1 MYRIQIFAF
10 CKLDSYNGD
19 YDTKERK
26 ENVMKMK
33 RYLCFSLA
41 GLMLLSS
48 GCGSKGKES
57 KADQAGIEKE
67 VTETKASEEAE
78 AETETETQEAEPD
91 MLPAGFQFEI
101 EPDKGF
107 ENYEVHSLYDP
118 EPNSDHSVDLFSYS
132 HMYVTYERFSNYNAV
147 DTSSGIIISSND
159 PDFEPYTIDIGNT
172 VEDMNLDLP
181 KELGLKS
188 TRTWVSDSNP
198 TGEVKIT
205 DEDFKV
211 DTVEYAPVL
220 SVKAIRSMLYNDSDI
235 SDAFPGVTQ
244 ETLPQFVATEELSNV
259 KLDWNENNE
268 INEITVGHIANQGL
282 INHNVQTFVNVY
294 GLEFDYKTTLGDC
307 LKTWGVPYY
316 RENYTFWWKTDK
328 ETFIKIEFDAS
339 SELQATKLSNN
350 YGPML
355 YVATT
360 DIPDFVHY
368 LDLWLADRQ
377 DPIELDLSPIYEST
391 EETTETTEQTE

>member
-1 MYRIQIFAF
+1 MTQ
-10 CKLDSYNGD
+10 KKG
-19 YDTKERK
+19 KK
-26 ENVMKMK
+26 NVMKMK

-41 GLMLLSS
+41 GLMLLSA

-57 KADQAGIEKE
+57 KVDQAGIEKD

-78 AETETETQEAEPD
+78 TETQEEEPD

-147 DTSSGIIISSND
+147 DTSSGITISSND
-159 PDFEPYTIDIGNT
+159 PDFEPYTIDIGDT

-198 TGEVKIT
+198 TGEVNIT

-220 SVKAIRSMLYNDSDI
+220 SIKAIRSMLYNDSDI
-235 SDAFPGVTQ
+235 SDIFPGVTQ
-244 ETLPQFVATEELSNV
+244 KTLPQFVATEDLSNV

-268 INEITVGHIANQGL
+268 INEITVGHIVNEGL

-360 DIPDFVHY
+360 DIPDFGNY
-368 LDLWLADRQ
+368 LDLWFADRQ
-377 DPIELDLSPIYEST
+377 EAIELDLSPIYEST
-391 EETTETTEQTE
+391 EETVETTEQTE